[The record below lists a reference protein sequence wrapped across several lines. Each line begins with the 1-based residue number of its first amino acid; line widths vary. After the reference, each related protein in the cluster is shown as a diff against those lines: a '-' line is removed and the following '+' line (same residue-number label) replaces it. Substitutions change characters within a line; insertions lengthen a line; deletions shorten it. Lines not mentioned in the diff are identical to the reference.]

1 MAQGTNPIAESTEPA
16 GRGSGWLRR
25 ARLPRW
31 RDLSV
36 GRKLSFA
43 FGLLVLVTLA
53 VVALGYLATDR
64 TSNSMERISL
74 ERAPAARTASD
85 AHANLLRM
93 VSDVQAYLA
102 LGDESYRL
110 DYDTTS
116 KAFEANLTELDGLLG
131 GESDTVADGYRLS
144 GLRSAYERWSE
155 LPPQLFALRS
165 DQLQREPA
173 LRILLQDANPY
184 IVSILAETAGMI
196 STQRQQE
203 PTADNMALLGDIAS
217 FQSSFIAMVSGLRGY
232 VATGQD
238 SLKFE
243 YTSNLQTNDGAWER
257 LNNQNALLDARQ
269 QSRLESIATARE
281 QFLTLPE
288 QMFSA
293 LEGEHSRED
302 LYLFRTEAV
311 PNSRV
316 MLQLLED
323 LTSSQQQLLQSDIIQ
338 GSDSLT
344 RARWQT
350 VTGGLLAL
358 LAATALAFVLR
369 RQIAGP
375 IVRLTVVAE
384 RIRGGDLSA
393 RARVESHDE
402 IGTLAETFN
411 RMAARLDQTL
421 AELEERSRELQ
432 ARNQDLGE
440 ALEQQTATSEVLK
453 VISRSTFDL

>member
-1 MAQGTNPIAESTEPA
+1 MRASADSIHQSGEPT
-16 GRGSGWLRR
+16 GRASGWLRR

-31 RDLSV
+31 SNLSV
-36 GRKLSFA
+36 GRKLSLA

-53 VVALGYLATDR
+53 VVALVYLATDR
-64 TSNSMERISL
+64 TSTSMQRISS

-85 AHANLLRM
+85 AHANLLQM

-110 DYDTTS
+110 DYETTS
-116 KAFEANLTELDGLLG
+116 TNFEANLTELDELLG
-131 GESDTVADGYRLS
+131 EDADTVADGYRLS
-144 GLRSAYERWSE
+144 GLRSAYARWSE
-155 LPPQLFALRS
+155 LPAQLFALRD

-173 LRILLQDANPY
+173 LRILLQEANPY

-196 STQRQQE
+196 STQRQRE
-203 PTADNMALLGDIAS
+203 PTAENMALLGDMAS

-232 VATGQD
+232 VATRQD

-281 QFLTLPE
+281 QVLTLPE

-323 LTSSQQQLLQSDIIQ
+323 LTSSQQQLLQSDIIE
-338 GSDSLT
+338 GS
-344 RARWQT
+344 
-350 VTGGLLAL
+350 
-358 LAATALAFVLR
+358 
-369 RQIAGP
+369 
-375 IVRLTVVAE
+375 
-384 RIRGGDLSA
+384 
-393 RARVESHDE
+393 ES
-402 IGTLAETFN
+402 
-411 RMAARLDQTL
+411 
-421 AELEERSRELQ
+421 
-432 ARNQDLGE
+432 
-440 ALEQQTATSEVLK
+440 
-453 VISRSTFDL
+453 